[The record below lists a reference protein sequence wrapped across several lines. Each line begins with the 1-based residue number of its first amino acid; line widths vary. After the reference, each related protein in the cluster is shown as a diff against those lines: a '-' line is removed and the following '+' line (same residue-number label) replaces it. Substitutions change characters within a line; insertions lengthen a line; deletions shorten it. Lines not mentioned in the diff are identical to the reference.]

1 MEKKQGPYSRTH
13 QLISF
18 KTEGPTA
25 LLLLQSA
32 LLVCFGQF
40 KQYTHASC
48 MSPVTPHQRD
58 SSSLIHSGSVTSL
71 ELNNAPTVREANDI
85 LNKLLHRQL

>member
-25 LLLLQSA
+25 LLLLQRA
-32 LLVCFGQF
+32 DLLVCATRSVFASQV
-40 KQYTHASC
+40 TAHAHASN
-48 MSPVTPHQRD
+48 HF
-58 SSSLIHSGSVTSL
+58 L
-71 ELNNAPTVREANDI
+71 
-85 LNKLLHRQL
+85 